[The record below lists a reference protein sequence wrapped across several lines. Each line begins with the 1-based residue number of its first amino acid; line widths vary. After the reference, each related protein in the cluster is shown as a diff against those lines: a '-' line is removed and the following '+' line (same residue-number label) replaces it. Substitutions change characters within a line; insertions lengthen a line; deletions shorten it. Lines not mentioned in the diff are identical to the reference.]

1 MPAKSNIELGLF
13 APYNETVELIGSWN
27 DWKPTPMERQ
37 NDGWWRQQVPL
48 EDGDYR
54 YKFRVKSNSYFCR
67 GEMKDVFD
75 PYGISVTDDALEA
88 SFMKIENGR
97 QNEYSYEWKHDDVPL
112 PTNDKLVIYEMHVGD
127 FTRGL
132 GRKLGPRQ
140 WEKGH
145 FRDVL
150 DKLDYLAD
158 LGINCVELMP
168 VKEFPGQSW
177 GYNLRS
183 LFAIENTYGPA
194 ADLARLID
202 ELHGRGIR
210 VIMDGV
216 YNHADKDSPLAQIDY
231 DYWFYNPNPDPP
243 EMQWG

>member
-1 MPAKSNIELGLF
+1 MMSIVGHASEASCNRNHAIHARQIKHRTRPF
-13 APYNETVELIGSWN
+13 RPYNETVELIGSWN
-27 DWKPTPMERQ
+27 DFKADADGAPE
-37 NDGWWRQQVPL
+37 DGWWRQQVPL
-48 EDGDYR
+48 EDGEYR

-132 GRKLGPRQ
+132 GRQARAAPVGERRTSAMCSTSSITWL
-140 WEKGH
+140 
-145 FRDVL
+145 
-150 DKLDYLAD
+150 D

-168 VKEFPGQSW
+168 
-177 GYNLRS
+177 
-183 LFAIENTYGPA
+183 
-194 ADLARLID
+194 
-202 ELHGRGIR
+202 
-210 VIMDGV
+210 
-216 YNHADKDSPLAQIDY
+216 
-231 DYWFYNPNPDPP
+231 
-243 EMQWG
+243 